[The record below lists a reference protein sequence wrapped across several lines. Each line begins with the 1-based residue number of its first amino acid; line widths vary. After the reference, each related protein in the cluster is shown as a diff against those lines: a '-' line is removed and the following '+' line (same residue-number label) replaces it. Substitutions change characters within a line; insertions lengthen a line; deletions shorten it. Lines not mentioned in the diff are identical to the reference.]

1 MIKQEYMRYLKSKIN
16 LLLLILITIPVLMS
30 YYTTYLDK
38 QEWIELLVSP
48 ASDLNTEKVNEIIN
62 GYNGITYFDS
72 FVFSNDFYII
82 FVIILLFGFGIH
94 LGAILFKHLESGY
107 GSLIVTKLGYT
118 KYMMNVIL
126 AQVIYVITFVLSYFF
141 LLFVITYIFGGGDFS
156 RKTNLNLIEIQGGEY
171 FLALITHVVLLI
183 TYLIFV
189 SIVTSLSKRYLKNQ
203 YIIQIVPLCIYFLPL
218 LIASTIGNITKFL
231 GESTGYLVSDNYLLS
246 LYFYY
251 NSSTTILEKVLSIV
265 SLPSI
270 LLLVVL
276 FLTYENIKLYKRD
289 YIK

>member
-16 LLLLILITIPVLMS
+16 LLLLFLITIPVLMS

-38 QEWIELLVSP
+38 QEWIELLDSP

-62 GYNGITYFDS
+62 GYNGIAYFDS

-94 LGAILFKHLESGY
+94 LGAISFKHLESGY
-107 GSLIVTKLGYT
+107 GSLIVTKLGFT
-118 KYMMNVIL
+118 KYMMNIIL
-126 AQVIYVITFVLSYFF
+126 AQVMYIITFVLSYFF
-141 LLFVITYIFGGGDFS
+141 LLFVLTYSLGGGDFS
-156 RKTNLNLIEIQGGEY
+156 IKTNVNLIEIQGGEY
-171 FLALITHVVLLI
+171 FLALLSHVVLLI
-183 TYLIFV
+183 IYLTFV

-218 LIASTIGNITKFL
+218 LIASTIGNITQFL
-231 GESTGYLVSDNYLLS
+231 GKSTGYLVSDNYLLS

-251 NSSTTILEKVLSIV
+251 NSSTNILEKVLSIV

-270 LLLVVL
+270 LLLLIL